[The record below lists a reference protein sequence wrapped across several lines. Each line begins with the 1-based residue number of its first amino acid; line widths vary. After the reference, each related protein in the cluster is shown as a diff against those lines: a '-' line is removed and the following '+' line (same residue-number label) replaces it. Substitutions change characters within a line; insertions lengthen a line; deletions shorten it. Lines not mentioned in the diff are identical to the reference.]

1 MADFAQ
7 ARQNMVD
14 CQLRTNKLV
23 HPALISQFEEIP
35 RERFVDES
43 VQSIAYVD
51 EDVAVGNGRYLVEPM
66 VLARILQELSIGP
79 ADIVLDVGCGTGYS
93 SAILSGLAATV
104 VGLESDADLV
114 ARANDLLT
122 DLAADNAIV
131 VKGDLSEG
139 YETQG
144 PYDVILVGGAIA
156 SVPQA
161 LIDQLAE
168 GGRLAAVINDG
179 SGPGKAVLMLK
190 RNGNVSQRVLFD
202 ASAPRLPGFEPREG
216 FVF

>member
-23 HPALISQFEEIP
+23 HPALISRFEEIP

-51 EDVAVGNGRYLVEPM
+51 EDITVGKGRYLLEPM
-66 VLARILQELSIGP
+66 VLARILQELSIDPG
-79 ADIVLDVGCGTGYS
+79 DIVLDVGCGTGYS

-104 VGLESDADLV
+104 VGLECEAELA

-122 DLAADNAIV
+122 DLAADNAV
-131 VKGDLSEG
+131 VVEGVLAEG
-139 YETQG
+139 YATQG
-144 PYDVILVGGAIA
+144 PYDVILVGGAVAVI
-156 SVPQA
+156 PPA

-168 GGRLAAVINDG
+168 GGRLAAVVDDG
-179 SGPGKAVLMLK
+179 SGPGKAVLVIK
-190 RNGNVSQRVLFD
+190 QNGNVSQRVLFD
-202 ASAPRLPGFEPREG
+202 ASVPRLPGFEPQEG